1 MSNLITLSPQSL
13 PELHPYSEHFGCS
26 ATSQHNHVDHLGK
39 KYEKRKLDDD
49 ASQRKGSKKNN
60 LKKSKHSNVNE
71 KLRQPTIM
79 DVFKKTGAVMSQSQ
93 TQLHGTPSLPSLDDR
108 TAAGS
113 MDENCSDNE
122 SLSVKIP
129 QVSPALEAQRFKFR
143 PLLPQC
149 LSILKFPKV
158 GLVKLFYLVEC

>member
-1 MSNLITLSPQSL
+1 MESLLSNLITLSPHSL
-13 PELHPYSEHFGCS
+13 PELHPCS
-26 ATSQHNHVDHLGK
+26 DTSQYNHVEHPRK

-49 ASQRKGSKKNN
+49 ASQRKGSMNNN

-79 DVFKKTGAVMSQSQ
+79 DAFKKAGAGVSQSQ
-93 TQLHGTPSLPSLDDR
+93 TQLHGTPSIPSFNGR
-108 TAAGS
+108 R
-113 MDENCSDNE
+113 DENCSGNE

-158 GLVKLFYLVEC
+158 SLVKPFYLVEC

>member
-13 PELHPYSEHFGCS
+13 PELHPYSES
-26 ATSQHNHVDHLGK
+26 HVEHPGK
-39 KYEKRKLDDD
+39 KNEKRKLDDD
-49 ASQRKGSKKNN
+49 ASQRKGSMKNN
-60 LKKSKHSNVNE
+60 LKKPKHSNVNE

-79 DVFKKTGAVMSQSQ
+79 DAFKKAGAVMSQSQ
-93 TQLHGTPSLPSLDDR
+93 TQLHGTPSLPSLDDS

-113 MDENCSDNE
+113 MDENGSDNE
-122 SLSVKIP
+122 SLIVKIP
-129 QVSPALEAQRFKFR
+129 QVSSALEAQRFKFR

-158 GLVKLFYLVEC
+158 SLVKPFYLVEYLYLLVFSH